1 MITVV
6 DYTNNG
12 KKANRRPDVLLYVNG
27 IRKLLIEG
35 MTTEIDDTL
44 CRGDEW
50 ERIAVY
56 VKLRTLDLNGDFI
69 SIKKQLDEI
78 AEKYLLENVVWY
90 SCMRARKKEQKSI

>member
-69 SIKKQLDEI
+69 CHSVLATGDKNNYKRFSQ
-78 AEKYLLENVVWY
+78 YVNT
-90 SCMRARKKEQKSI
+90 